1 LHARYQQEHDKRGK
15 CCCSSSIRILSAV
28 AAAAGWRR
36 STMAE
41 DEPVGVNPND
51 PDSQENFVK
60 NSFLRFLE
68 T

>member
-1 LHARYQQEHDKRGK
+1 MLLVEFHSNTLGG
-15 CCCSSSIRILSAV
+15 S

-41 DEPVGVNPND
+41 DEPMGVNPND

>member
-1 LHARYQQEHDKRGK
+1 LHARYQQEGQMLLLEFHSNTLGG
-15 CCCSSSIRILSAV
+15 S